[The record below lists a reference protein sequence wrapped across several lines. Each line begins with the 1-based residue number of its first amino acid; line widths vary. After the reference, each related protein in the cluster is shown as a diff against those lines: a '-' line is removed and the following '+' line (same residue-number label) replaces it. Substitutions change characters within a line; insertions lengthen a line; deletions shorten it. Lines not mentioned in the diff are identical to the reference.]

1 MRGSDVVTS
10 NINPPESMGEIASS
24 YRTTLTVKTVN
35 PYIKVTFYANP
46 ELDSASN
53 RTAVRFYYKKN
64 SGSYSAF
71 GRPVWMGSFSDS
83 GNLQGDGSMI
93 GTYEQVTC
101 NRGDTLIFSPYW
113 SEEGNSN
120 AAYMF
125 GQTWTNYGNV
135 PMASFMLV
143 EEIAS

>member
-1 MRGSDVVTS
+1 
-10 NINPPESMGEIASS
+10 MGEISSS

-53 RTAVRFYYKKN
+53 RTAARFYYNKN

-71 GRPVWMGSFSDS
+71 GRPVWLGSFSDS

-93 GTYEQVTC
+93 GTYEQITA
-101 NRGDTLIFSPYW
+101 NRGDTIIVTPYW
-113 SEEGNSN
+113 AEEGDSN
-120 AAYMF
+120 ALYMF

-135 PMASFMLV
+135 PMASFMV
-143 EEIAS
+143 IEEIAS

>member
-1 MRGSDVVTS
+1 
-10 NINPPESMGEIASS
+10 MGEISSS

-53 RTAVRFYYKKN
+53 RTAARFYYNKN

-71 GRPVWMGSFSDS
+71 GRPVWLGSFSDS

-93 GTYEQVTC
+93 GTYEQITA
-101 NRGDTLIFSPYW
+101 NRGCLLYTSP
-113 SEEGNSN
+113 SPRDG
-120 AAYMF
+120 
-125 GQTWTNYGNV
+125 
-135 PMASFMLV
+135 
-143 EEIAS
+143 